1 MFYLIPTKNGF
12 GVQLWG
18 TYDDLTTIYS
28 VVSELWNHEDL
39 LCQKG
44 FETRDDVISGFSYE
58 LRKAYGGSRLKR
70 KYSHFSREPIEYLG
84 CEISWVHFLFT
95 LAALRYNMRTYDIR
109 KFELAILMLLEYW
122 LEKAMITYDEKGARE
137 LIHFIEGAIYPAN
150 ENLYQYM
157 RYINAEHFRLGG
169 GKRAFRRLPNL
180 LKQAVYFTDEYK
192 EYAEFLKSE
201 AKRLNCETSDLD
213 IDDDDIDYENM
224 KW

>member
-28 VVSELWNHEDL
+28 VVSELWNQEDFL
-39 LCQKG
+39 YKKG
-44 FETRDDVISGFSYE
+44 FDTRDDVISGFSYE

-70 KYSHFSREPIEYLG
+70 KYSHFSHEPIEYLG

-95 LAALRYNMRTYDIR
+95 LAALRYNMHTYDIR
-109 KFELAILMLLEYW
+109 KFELAILMLLESW
-122 LEKAMITYDEKGARE
+122 LEKAMITFDEKGAKE
-137 LIHFIEGAIYPAN
+137 LIHFIEGAIYSAN

-157 RYINAEHFRLGG
+157 RCINAEHFRLGG
-169 GKRAFRRLPNL
+169 GKKAFRQLPTL

-192 EYAEFLKSE
+192 EYADVLKSE
-201 AKRLNCETSDLD
+201 AKRLNCETSELE
-213 IDDDDIDYENM
+213 IDDDDIDYENL